1 MGLGVGTRSRWA
13 NGARLLVTP
22 EAGLPPYHHNHYHH
36 PATHSLSYQPTASSS
51 RTSRPL
57 TFTTSQFAAN
67 PDRKSYS
74 KMSDIEKMIGGDYAQ
89 LTNTN
94 IRSFGWKGVTVTVK
108 DRQTQ
113 QPKTILSDVNG
124 IVKSGELL
132 ALMGPSGS
140 GKSTLLN
147 VLAHRT
153 AALNASVKAAIYIN
167 GSPANPKTFRRI
179 SAYVEQEDALV
190 GSLTVRETLN
200 FAARL
205 SLPKHVSKLE
215 RIQRIESLLTAFG
228 LQGQSNNLI
237 GTPIRKGISGGQ
249 KRRVSVAAQLI
260 TSPKLLFLDEPTSG
274 LDSAASFEVISF
286 VKDIAKKHN
295 LIVIASIHQP
305 STSTFAMF
313 DKLLL
318 LSQGGTAYSG
328 PVSEVQPYFD
338 SCGFPIP
345 LYMNPAEFIID
356 FVNTDFARDRSEVD
370 QQLNMVHSSW
380 HKSRLASAT
389 VTELTDEMAR
399 NSMDAQLEPDY
410 KEETAGTLEIPLALI
425 HRSFIKSYR
434 DIIAYGIRIA
444 MYMGL
449 AIMMGTV
456 WLRLSPTQ
464 GNIQS
469 FINAIF
475 FGGAFMSFMAVAY
488 IPAYLEDRALFMK
501 ERANGLYGP
510 TSFIIANFITGIP
523 YLFLIT
529 ILFSVVAYWLSNFR
543 PTAQAF
549 FTWVMWLFLDLLA
562 AESLVVLI
570 SSLVPIFVV
579 ALAATAF
586 ANGLW
591 MCTGGFLVPPQTLNP
606 FWRYVFHYIDYQSY
620 VFQGMMVNEFGS
632 RNFSCAPSR
641 TEEGKCSCLYETELA
656 DQCLV
661 KGTGVLE
668 NYGYDVGNT
677 GKWVGIMIGIIAGYR
692 ALGWLVLWIRR
703 T

>member
-1 MGLGVGTRSRWA
+1 
-13 NGARLLVTP
+13 
-22 EAGLPPYHHNHYHH
+22 
-36 PATHSLSYQPTASSS
+36 
-51 RTSRPL
+51 
-57 TFTTSQFAAN
+57 
-67 PDRKSYS
+67 
-74 KMSDIEKMIGGDYAQ
+74 
-89 LTNTN
+89 
-94 IRSFGWKGVTVTVK
+94 
-108 DRQTQ
+108 
-113 QPKTILSDVNG
+113 
-124 IVKSGELL
+124 
-132 ALMGPSGS
+132 
-140 GKSTLLN
+140 LN

-153 AALNASVKAAIYIN
+153 SALSANIQAGIFVN
-167 GSPANPKTFRRI
+167 GSPCNPKTFRRI

-190 GSLTVRETLN
+190 GSLTVRETLS

-205 SLPKHVSKLE
+205 SLPSSVSKLE
-215 RIQRIESLLTAFG
+215 RIQRIEALTTAFG
-228 LQGQSNNLI
+228 LQNQANNLI

-295 LIVIASIHQP
+295 LIVITSIHQP

-318 LSQGGTAYSG
+318 LSQGATAYSG
-328 PVSEVQPYFD
+328 PVSEVQPYFE

-389 VTELTDEMAR
+389 VTELSDEITR
-399 NSMDAQLEPDY
+399 GQSESDLIGN
-410 KEETAGTLEIPLALI
+410 TADSHASWFGILFALI

-456 WLRLSPTQ
+456 WLRLSPKQ
-464 GNIQS
+464 ANIQS

-488 IPAYLEDRALFMK
+488 IPAFLEDRALYMK
-501 ERANGLYGP
+501 ERANGLYGA
-510 TSFIIANFITGIP
+510 TSFTIANFITGIP
-523 YLFLIT
+523 YLFIIT
-529 ILFSVVAYWLSNFR
+529 ILFSVVGYWLSNFR
-543 PTAQAF
+543 PEAQAF
-549 FTWVMWLFLDLLA
+549 WTWVMWLFLDLIA

-579 ALAATAF
+579 ALAGTAF

-591 MCTGGFLVPPQTLNP
+591 MCTGGFLVPPQQLNV

-620 VFQGMMVNEFGS
+620 VFQGMMINEFGG
-632 RNFSCAPSR
+632 RMYSCPTDGATGCNCMYPATRS
-641 TEEGKCSCLYETELA
+641 G
-656 DQCLV
+656 DQCFIN
-661 KGTGVLE
+661 GEEVLHA
-668 NYGYDVGNT
+668 YGYKNGET
-677 GKWVGIMIGIIAGYR
+677 GKWVGYLLVIVVGYR
-692 ALGWLVLWIRR
+692 FLGWLVLHYRR

>member
-1 MGLGVGTRSRWA
+1 
-13 NGARLLVTP
+13 
-22 EAGLPPYHHNHYHH
+22 
-36 PATHSLSYQPTASSS
+36 
-51 RTSRPL
+51 
-57 TFTTSQFAAN
+57 
-67 PDRKSYS
+67 
-74 KMSDIEKMIGGDYAQ
+74 MSDIEKMIGGDYAQ

-94 IRSFGWKGVTVTVK
+94 IRSFGWKGVTVSVK
-108 DRQTQ
+108 DRQSQ
-113 QPKTILSDVNG
+113 QPKTILSDING
-124 IVKSGELL
+124 IVKAGELL

-153 AALNASVKAAIYIN
+153 AQLNANVKAAIYIN
-167 GSPANPKTFRRI
+167 GSAANPKTFRRI

-205 SLPKHVSKLE
+205 SLPKNVSKLE
-215 RIQRIESLLTAFG
+215 RIQRIEALLTAFG
-228 LQGQSNNLI
+228 LGGQANNLI

-313 DKLLL
+313 DRLLL

-338 SCGFPIP
+338 ACGFPIP

-380 HKSRLASAT
+380 HKSRLATAT

-399 NSMDAQLEPDY
+399 NSMDTELNTEQRED
-410 KEETAGTLEIPLALI
+410 TASTLAIHFALI

-449 AIMMGTV
+449 AVMMGTV
-456 WLRLSPTQ
+456 WLRLTPDQ
-464 GNIQS
+464 ANIQS
-469 FINAIF
+469 FVNAIF

-510 TSFIIANFITGIP
+510 SSFLIANFVTGLP

-529 ILFSVVAYWLSNFR
+529 ILFSIVAYWLSNFR
-543 PTAQAF
+543 PTAEAF
-549 FTWVMWLFLDLLA
+549 FTWVMWLFLDLIA
-562 AESLVVLI
+562 AESLVVLV
-570 SSLVPIFVV
+570 SSLIPIFVV
-579 ALAATAF
+579 ALAGTAF

-591 MCTGGFLVPPQTLNP
+591 MCTGGFLVPTHTLNP
-606 FWRYVFHYIDYQSY
+606 FWRYVFHYIDYQAY
-620 VFQGMMVNEFGS
+620 VFQGMMVNEFGH
-632 RNFSCAPSR
+632 RDYSCQQNPDGS
-641 TEEGKCSCLYETELA
+641 CSCLYASDLQ
-656 DQCLV
+656 DQCLISGDV
-661 KGTGVLE
+661 VLQ
-668 NYGYDVGNT
+668 NYGYKT
-677 GKWVGIMIGIIAGYR
+677 GQTSKWVGIMVAIILGYR
-692 ALGWLVLWIRR
+692 VLGWLVLYLRR
-703 T
+703 N

>member
-1 MGLGVGTRSRWA
+1 MC
-13 NGARLLVTP
+13 
-22 EAGLPPYHHNHYHH
+22 
-36 PATHSLSYQPTASSS
+36 
-51 RTSRPL
+51 
-57 TFTTSQFAAN
+57 
-67 PDRKSYS
+67 
-74 KMSDIEKMIGGDYAQ
+74 
-89 LTNTN
+89 
-94 IRSFGWKGVTVTVK
+94 
-108 DRQTQ
+108 
-113 QPKTILSDVNG
+113 
-124 IVKSGELL
+124 
-132 ALMGPSGS
+132 SGS

-147 VLAHRT
+147 VLAHRH
-153 AALNASVKAAIYIN
+153 SVLGADIKANIYIN
-167 GSPANPKTFRRI
+167 GAPANPKTFRRI

-190 GSLTVRETLN
+190 GSLTVRETLT

-205 SLPKHVSKLE
+205 SLPSNVSKNE
-215 RIQRIESLLTAFG
+215 RISRIESLITAFG
-228 LQGQSNNLI
+228 LQGQSNTLI
-237 GTPIRKGISGGQ
+237 GTAIRKGISGGQ

-295 LIVIASIHQP
+295 LIVISSIHQP

-338 SCGFPIP
+338 ACGFPIP

-389 VTELTDEMAR
+389 VTELTDEVAR
-399 NSMDAQLEPDY
+399 GSMEHDVSQYTTE
-410 KEETAGTLEIPLALI
+410 AGASSWSIVMALI
-425 HRSFIKSYR
+425 HRAFIKSYR

-444 MYMGL
+444 MYMAL
-449 AIMMGTV
+449 AIMMGTI

-488 IPAYLEDRALFMK
+488 IPAYLEDRAIFIK

-529 ILFSVVAYWLSNFR
+529 VLFSVVGYWLSNFR
-543 PTAQAF
+543 PTAEAF
-549 FTWVMWLFLDLLA
+549 FSWVMWLFLDLLA
-562 AESLVVLI
+562 AESLVVLV

-579 ALAATAF
+579 ALAGTAF

-591 MCTGGFLVPPQTLNP
+591 MCVGGFMVAPGSLNP
-606 FWRYVFHYIDYQSY
+606 FWRYVFHYIDYQSW

-632 RNFSCAPSR
+632 RNYTCPTDASGGC
-641 TEEGKCSCLYETELA
+641 TCMYQTELESL
-656 DQCLV
+656 CLID
-661 KGTGVLE
+661 GQGVLKQ
-668 NYGYDVGNT
+668 YGYNNGES
-677 GKWVGIMIGIIAGYR
+677 GKWVGILIGIITVYR
-692 ALGWLVLWIRR
+692 LLGWLVLYLRR
-703 T
+703 S

>member
-1 MGLGVGTRSRWA
+1 
-13 NGARLLVTP
+13 
-22 EAGLPPYHHNHYHH
+22 
-36 PATHSLSYQPTASSS
+36 
-51 RTSRPL
+51 
-57 TFTTSQFAAN
+57 
-67 PDRKSYS
+67 
-74 KMSDIEKMIGGDYAQ
+74 MSDIEKMIGGDYAQ

-94 IRSFGWKGVTVTVK
+94 VRSFGWKGVTVTVK
-108 DRQTQ
+108 DRQSQ
-113 QPKTILSDVNG
+113 QPKTILSDING
-124 IVKSGELL
+124 LVKAGELL

-153 AALNASVKAAIYIN
+153 AALNASVQGAVYIN
-167 GSPANPKTFRRI
+167 GSQANTKTLRRI

-190 GSLTVRETLN
+190 GALTVRETLN

-205 SLPKHVSKLE
+205 SLPKSVSKLE
-215 RIQRIESLLTAFG
+215 RIQRIEALLTAFG
-228 LQGQSNNLI
+228 LQGQAHNLI

-249 KRRVSVAAQLI
+249 KRRVSVASQLI

-274 LDSAASFEVISF
+274 LDSAASFEVVSF

-338 SCGFPIP
+338 ACGFPIP

-356 FVNTDFARDRSEVD
+356 FVNTDFARDKSEVD

-380 HKSRLASAT
+380 HKSRLATAT
-389 VTELTDEMAR
+389 VNELTDEMAR
-399 NSMDAQLEPDY
+399 NTMDTDVADFRDES
-410 KEETAGTLEIPLALI
+410 AGFVAIPVALI

-449 AIMMGTV
+449 AVMMGTV
-456 WLRLSPTQ
+456 WLRLSPDQ

-488 IPAYLEDRALFMK
+488 IPAFLEDRALFMK

-510 TSFIIANFITGIP
+510 TSFMIANFITGIP

-529 ILFSVVAYWLSNFR
+529 VLFSVVAYWLTNFR
-543 PTAQAF
+543 PTAGAF
-549 FTWVMWLFLDLLA
+549 MTWIMWLFLDLLA

-570 SSLVPIFVV
+570 SALVPIFVV

-620 VFQGMMVNEFGS
+620 VFQGMMVNEFGYREYNCA
-632 RNFSCAPSR
+632 RNADSSCN
-641 TEEGKCSCLYETELA
+641 CLYQTDLGVQPTCQIRGTA
-656 DQCLV
+656 VLDQ
-661 KGTGVLE
+661 
-668 NYGYDVGNT
+668 YGYQVGET
-677 GKWVGIMIGIIAGYR
+677 GKWVGIMIAIIFVYR
-692 ALGWLVLWIRR
+692 LLGWLTLHIRKQ
-703 T
+703 